1 MGNYGIYK
9 RQYRVLDK
17 LKTLYHKARD
27 NEFEELDIFRTI
39 ERLQEIAE
47 EIKLTDLI
55 NLTSRQMGMVAELLW
70 RVQRIRISP
79 IDKNDFMGQA

>member
-1 MGNYGIYK
+1 M
-9 RQYRVLDK
+9 
-17 LKTLYHKARD
+17 KTLYHKARD
-27 NEFEELDIFRTI
+27 NEFEEMDIFSTI

-55 NLTSRQMGMVAELLW
+55 NLSSRQMGMVAELLW
-70 RVQRIRISP
+70 RVDRIRISP

>member
-1 MGNYGIYK
+1 M
-9 RQYRVLDK
+9 LDK

-39 ERLQEIAE
+39 ERLQEIAD
-47 EIKLTDLI
+47 EINLTDLI
-55 NLTSRQMGMVAELLW
+55 NLSSKQMGLVAELLW
-70 RVQRIRISP
+70 RVDRIRISP

>member
-1 MGNYGIYK
+1 M
-9 RQYRVLDK
+9 LDK

-27 NEFEELDIFRTI
+27 NEFEELDIFSTI

-55 NLTSRQMGMVAELLW
+55 NLSSRQMGLVAELLW
-70 RVQRIRISP
+70 RVDRIRISP
-79 IDKNDFMGQA
+79 IDKSDFMGQA

>member
-1 MGNYGIYK
+1 M
-9 RQYRVLDK
+9 LDK

-27 NEFEELDIFRTI
+27 NEFEELDIFSTI

-55 NLTSRQMGMVAELLW
+55 NLSSRQMGLVAELLW
-70 RVQRIRISP
+70 RVDRIRISP
-79 IDKNDFMGQA
+79 IDRNDFMGQA

>member
-1 MGNYGIYK
+1 MGDYGIYE

-17 LKTLYHKARD
+17 LKTLYHKAKD
-27 NEFEELDIFRTI
+27 DDFEELDIFNTI

-47 EIKLTDLI
+47 EIKLSDLL
-55 NLTSRQMGMVAELLW
+55 NLSSRQMGMVAELLW
-70 RVQRIRISP
+70 RVDRIRISP

>member
-1 MGNYGIYK
+1 M
-9 RQYRVLDK
+9 
-17 LKTLYHKARD
+17 KTLYHKAKD
-27 NEFEELDIFRTI
+27 DEFEELDIFNTI

-55 NLTSRQMGMVAELLW
+55 NLSSRQMGMVAELLW
-70 RVQRIRISP
+70 RVDRIRISP

>member
-55 NLTSRQMGMVAELLW
+55 NLTSRQMVMVAELLW
-70 RVQRIRISP
+70 RVQKIRISP

>member
-1 MGNYGIYK
+1 MGDYGIYE

-47 EIKLTDLI
+47 EIKLTDL
-55 NLTSRQMGMVAELLW
+55 LSLSSRQMGLVAELLW
-70 RVQRIRISP
+70 RVDRIKISP
-79 IDKNDFMGQA
+79 IDKSDFMGQA

>member
-17 LKTLYHKARD
+17 LKTLYHKSRD
-27 NEFEELDIFRTI
+27 NEFEELDIFSTI

-55 NLTSRQMGMVAELLW
+55 NLSSRQMGLVAELLW
-70 RVQRIRISP
+70 RVDRIRISP

>member
-1 MGNYGIYK
+1 M
-9 RQYRVLDK
+9 
-17 LKTLYHKARD
+17 KTLYHKARD
-27 NEFEELDIFRTI
+27 NEFEELDIFSTI

-55 NLTSRQMGMVAELLW
+55 NLSSRQMGLVAELLW
-70 RVQRIRISP
+70 RVDRIRISP

>member
-1 MGNYGIYK
+1 M
-9 RQYRVLDK
+9 
-17 LKTLYHKARD
+17 KTLYHKARD
-27 NEFEELDIFRTI
+27 NEFDELDIFSTI

-55 NLTSRQMGMVAELLW
+55 NLSSRQMGLVAELLW
-70 RVQRIRISP
+70 RVDRIRISP